1 MPMAL
6 LPGRRSDSASM
17 FKERPHAARQR
28 TWSSSSKTSMHPL
41 CFGVVL
47 FQQPVFVNNTKAVL
61 QSKWRSW
68 TDSALRDNTISRLA
82 EKHRSGHFYGIA
94 RRHLFTHPVQV
105 RARTRNYGDG
115 WIPSPELECR
125 CRVALPAWACADSS
139 LRGHMQQSDI

>member
-1 MPMAL
+1 MRLARERGL
-6 LPGRRSDSASM
+6 LPP
-17 FKERPHAARQR
+17 K
-28 TWSSSSKTSMHPL
+28 HPCTHW

-115 WIPSPELECR
+115 WIPSPELERR
-125 CRVALPAWACADSS
+125 CCFCAPR
-139 LRGHMQQSDI
+139 LGMC